1 MKGIDNNGQYSKI
14 ENSTALKGNIKSK
27 NDIRI
32 DGNVEGEVVTKGKV
46 ILGKESDVVGKI
58 LCANADI
65 EGKFDGELTASGTL
79 SLKSGSNVKGKVK
92 IQKLIVESG
101 SIFNANC
108 SMHSAEDGVKKL
120 NSLNEQEKEAK
131 EPMANVL

>member
-1 MKGIDNNGQYSKI
+1 MKGIENNGQYSKI
-14 ENSTALKGNIKSK
+14 EKSTTLKGNIKSK
-27 NDIRI
+27 TDIRI
-32 DGNVEGEVVTKGKV
+32 DGNVDGEVVTTGKV
-46 ILGKESDVVGKI
+46 ILGKESDVIGKI
-58 LCANADI
+58 LCGNADV
-65 EGKFDGELTASGTL
+65 EGKFDGELTVSGTL
-79 SLKSGSNVKGKVK
+79 NLKTGSNVKGKVK

-120 NSLNEQEKEAK
+120 SSLNEQEKKAE

>member
-1 MKGIDNNGQYSKI
+1 
-14 ENSTALKGNIKSK
+14 
-27 NDIRI
+27 
-32 DGNVEGEVVTKGKV
+32 VVTTGKV
-46 ILGKESDVVGKI
+46 ILGKESDVIGKI
-58 LCANADI
+58 LCGNADV
-65 EGKFDGELTASGTL
+65 EGKFDGELTVSGTL
-79 SLKSGSNVKGKVK
+79 NLKTGSNVKGKVK

-120 NSLNEQEKEAK
+120 SSLNEQEKKAE

>member
-1 MKGIDNNGQYSKI
+1 MKGMDNNGQYSKI
-14 ENSTALKGNIKSK
+14 EKSTTLKGNIKSK
-27 NDIRI
+27 TDIRI

-46 ILGKESDVVGKI
+46 ILGKESNVIGKI

-92 IQKLIVESG
+92 IQTLIVVSG

-120 NSLNEQEKEAK
+120 NSLNEQEKEAE

>member
-1 MKGIDNNGQYSKI
+1 MKGMDTNGQYSKI

-65 EGKFDGELTASGTL
+65 EGKFDGELIVSGTL
-79 SLKSGSNVKGKVK
+79 NLKSGSNVKGKVK

-101 SIFNANC
+101 SMFNANC

>member
-65 EGKFDGELTASGTL
+65 EGKFDGELIVSGTVN
-79 SLKSGSNVKGKVK
+79 LKSGSNVKGKVK
-92 IQKLIVESG
+92 IQKVIVESG
-101 SIFNANC
+101 SMFNANC

-120 NSLNEQEKEAK
+120 NSLNDQEKEAK

>member
-1 MKGIDNNGQYSKI
+1 MKGMDNNGQYSKI
-14 ENSTALKGNIKSK
+14 EKSTTLKGNIKSK
-27 NDIRI
+27 TDIRI

-46 ILGKESDVVGKI
+46 ILGKESNVLGKI

-65 EGKFDGELTASGTL
+65 EGKFDGELIVSGTL
-79 SLKSGSNVKGKVK
+79 NLKSGSNVKGKVK

-101 SIFNANC
+101 SMFNANC

-120 NSLNEQEKEAK
+120 NSLNEQEKEAE

>member
-1 MKGIDNNGQYSKI
+1 MKGIENNGQYSKI
-14 ENSTALKGNIKSK
+14 EKSTTLQGNIKSK

-32 DGNVEGEVVTKGKV
+32 DGNVEGEVVTTGKV
-46 ILGKESDVVGKI
+46 ILGKESDVIGKI
-58 LCANADI
+58 LCGNADV
-65 EGKFDGELTASGTL
+65 EGKFDGELIVSGTL
-79 SLKSGSNVKGKVK
+79 NLKTGSNVKGKVK

-120 NSLNEQEKEAK
+120 NSLNEQEKEAE

>member
-1 MKGIDNNGQYSKI
+1 MKGIENNGHYSKI
-14 ENSTALKGNIKSK
+14 EKNTILKGNIKSK
-27 NDIRI
+27 TDIRI
-32 DGNVEGEVVTKGKV
+32 DGNVEGEVVTTGKV
-46 ILGKESDVVGKI
+46 ILGKESDVIGKI
-58 LCANADI
+58 LCGNADV
-65 EGKFDGELTASGTL
+65 EGKFDGELTVSGTL
-79 SLKSGSNVKGKVK
+79 NLKTGSNVKGKVK

-120 NSLNEQEKEAK
+120 NSLDEQEKKAE

>member
-1 MKGIDNNGQYSKI
+1 MKGMDNNGQYSKI
-14 ENSTALKGNIKSK
+14 EKSTTLKGNIKSK
-27 NDIRI
+27 TDIRI

-46 ILGKESDVVGKI
+46 ILGKESNVIGKI

-65 EGKFDGELTASGTL
+65 EGKFDGELTATGTL

-120 NSLNEQEKEAK
+120 NSLNEQEKEAE

>member
-1 MKGIDNNGQYSKI
+1 MKGMDNNGQYSKI

-65 EGKFDGELTASGTL
+65 EGKFDGEL
-79 SLKSGSNVKGKVK
+79 
-92 IQKLIVESG
+92 IV
-101 SIFNANC
+101 
-108 SMHSAEDGVKKL
+108 
-120 NSLNEQEKEAK
+120 
-131 EPMANVL
+131 

>member
-1 MKGIDNNGQYSKI
+1 MKGIENNGQYSKI
-14 ENSTALKGNIKSK
+14 EKNTTLKGNIKSK
-27 NDIRI
+27 TDIRI
-32 DGNVEGEVVTKGKV
+32 DGNIEGEVITTGKV
-46 ILGKESDVVGKI
+46 ILGKESDVIGKI
-58 LCANADI
+58 LCGNADV
-65 EGKFDGELTASGTL
+65 EGKFDGELTVSGTL
-79 SLKSGSNVKGKVK
+79 NLKTGANVKGKVK

-120 NSLNEQEKEAK
+120 NSLDEQEKKAE

>member
-1 MKGIDNNGQYSKI
+1 MKGMDNNGQYSKI

-65 EGKFDGELTASGTL
+65 EGKFDGELIVSGTL
-79 SLKSGSNVKGKVK
+79 NLKSGSNVKGKVK

-101 SIFNANC
+101 SMFNANC

>member
-65 EGKFDGELTASGTL
+65 EGKVDGELIVSGTL
-79 SLKSGSNVKGKVK
+79 NLKSGSNVKGKVK

-101 SIFNANC
+101 SMFNANC

-120 NSLNEQEKEAK
+120 NSLNEQEKEAE

>member
-32 DGNVEGEVVTKGKV
+32 DGNVEGEQVTKGKV
-46 ILGKESDVVGKI
+46 ILGKESNVLGKI

-65 EGKFDGELTASGTL
+65 EGKFDGELIVSGTL
-79 SLKSGSNVKGKVK
+79 NLKSGSNVKGKVK

-101 SIFNANC
+101 SMFNANC

-120 NSLNEQEKEAK
+120 NSLNEQEKEAE

>member
-1 MKGIDNNGQYSKI
+1 MKGMDNNGQYSKI
-14 ENSTALKGNIKSK
+14 EKSTTLKGNIKSK
-27 NDIRI
+27 TDIRI

-46 ILGKESDVVGKI
+46 ILGKESNVIGKI

-101 SIFNANC
+101 SMFNANC

-120 NSLNEQEKEAK
+120 NSLNEQEKEAE

>member
-1 MKGIDNNGQYSKI
+1 MKGIENNGQYSKI
-14 ENSTALKGNIKSK
+14 EKSTTLKGNIKSK
-27 NDIRI
+27 TDIRI
-32 DGNVEGEVVTKGKV
+32 DGNVDGEVITTGKI
-46 ILGKESDVVGKI
+46 ILGKESNVIGKI
-58 LCANADI
+58 LCGNADV
-65 EGKFDGELTASGTL
+65 EGKFDGELTVSGTL
-79 SLKSGSNVKGKVK
+79 NLKAGSNVKGKVK

-120 NSLNEQEKEAK
+120 NSLNEQEKKAE

>member
-1 MKGIDNNGQYSKI
+1 MKGIENNGQYSKI
-14 ENSTALKGNIKSK
+14 EKSTTLKGNIKSK
-27 NDIRI
+27 TDIRI
-32 DGNVEGEVVTKGKV
+32 DGNVEGEVVTTGKV
-46 ILGKESDVVGKI
+46 ILGKESDVIGKI
-58 LCANADI
+58 LCGNADV
-65 EGKFDGELTASGTL
+65 EGKFDGELTVSGTL
-79 SLKSGSNVKGKVK
+79 NLKTGANVKGKVK

-120 NSLNEQEKEAK
+120 NSLDEQEKKAE

>member
-1 MKGIDNNGQYSKI
+1 MDNNGQYSKI

-65 EGKFDGELTASGTL
+65 EGKFDGELIVSGTL
-79 SLKSGSNVKGKVK
+79 NLKSGSNVKGKVK

-101 SIFNANC
+101 SMFNANC

-120 NSLNEQEKEAK
+120 SNLNEQEKKAE

>member
-1 MKGIDNNGQYSKI
+1 MKGMDNNGQYSKI
-14 ENSTALKGNIKSK
+14 EKSTTLKGNIKSK
-27 NDIRI
+27 TDIRI

-46 ILGKESDVVGKI
+46 ILGKESNVIGKI

-120 NSLNEQEKEAK
+120 NNLNEQEKEAE

>member
-1 MKGIDNNGQYSKI
+1 MKGMDNNGQYSKI
-14 ENSTALKGNIKSK
+14 EKSTALKGNIKSK
-27 NDIRI
+27 TDIRI
-32 DGNVEGEVVTKGKV
+32 DGNVEGEVVTNGKV

-65 EGKFDGELTASGTL
+65 EGKFDGELIVSGTL
-79 SLKSGSNVKGKVK
+79 NLKSGSNVKGKVK

-101 SIFNANC
+101 SMFNANC

-120 NSLNEQEKEAK
+120 NSLNEQEKEAE

>member
-1 MKGIDNNGQYSKI
+1 MDNNGQYSKI

-65 EGKFDGELTASGTL
+65 EGKFDGELIVSGTL
-79 SLKSGSNVKGKVK
+79 NLKSGSNVKGKVK

-101 SIFNANC
+101 SMFNANC

-120 NSLNEQEKEAK
+120 NSLNEQEKEAE

>member
-14 ENSTALKGNIKSK
+14 EKNTILKGNIKSK
-27 NDIRI
+27 TDIRI
-32 DGNVEGEVVTKGKV
+32 DGNVEGEVITTGKV
-46 ILGKESDVVGKI
+46 ILGKESDVTGKI
-58 LCANADI
+58 LCGNADV
-65 EGKFDGELTASGTL
+65 EGKFDGELIVSGTL
-79 SLKSGSNVKGKVK
+79 NLKTGSNVKGKVK

-120 NSLNEQEKEAK
+120 NSLDEQEKKAE

>member
-65 EGKFDGELTASGTL
+65 EGKFDGELIVSGTL
-79 SLKSGSNVKGKVK
+79 NLKSGSNVKGKVK

-101 SIFNANC
+101 SMFNANC

-120 NSLNEQEKEAK
+120 NSLNEQEKEAE